1 MVDLEENTSDYR
13 TIDDFAREAGLSSR
27 TIRFY
32 QSRGLLQ
39 RPPRQGRVAMYGPP
53 HLERLQLIE
62 ELQSRGLT
70 LRGIKDLVRGQGS
83 DNEPLT
89 AWLDLD
95 RMRERWTGDPP
106 RLMSRAELEEMI
118 QPGGARLISR
128 LLEVGIVQLDDQ
140 DGLRRYRVNP
150 TLLKCALEFESAGI
164 SLQVSSE
171 VHAIVESHFILAARE
186 VIDVLYR
193 RPSVDE
199 SAPPENVAQA
209 IETMFPEDGSPF
221 VHMVFAQAV
230 ERALGEWLDTDGP
243 KPLSKKKQ
251 AKNVSRTR
259 RQNRRR
265 ERRK

>member
-1 MVDLEENTSDYR
+1 MADLEENISDYKP
-13 TIDDFAREAGLSSR
+13 IDDFAHDAGLSSR
-27 TIRFY
+27 TIRYY

-39 RPPRQGRVAMYGPP
+39 RPPREGRVAMYGPP

-95 RMRERWTGDPP
+95 RMRERWTGEPP

-128 LLEVGIVQLDDQ
+128 LLEVGIVHLDDQ
-140 DGLRRYRVNP
+140 DGVRRYRVNP

-164 SLQVSSE
+164 SLQVSSDI
-171 VHAIVESHFILAARE
+171 HAIVESHFVSAARE
-186 VIDVLYR
+186 VIDVLYQH
-193 RPSVDE
+193 PSGDE
-199 SAPPENVAQA
+199 NAPPDNVAQA

-221 VHMVFAQAV
+221 VHMIFSQAV
-230 ERALGEWLDTDGP
+230 ERALGEWLDADGP
-243 KPLSKKKQ
+243 KPMSKKAL
-251 AKNVSRTR
+251 AKKVARTR